1 MPSTLAAML
10 ALYNDNTS
18 GDISAADGRDVISGL
33 YGIDRG
39 TVPVN
44 GDFAWVNQETA
55 TITVNTRGH
64 LLLDAPA
71 VTATDLRLRVKTAP
85 ATPYTISCRITL
97 TRPDKNYHMG
107 GLCFR
112 ESGSA
117 EITLFGFLFDTTPKL
132 AVSYWTD
139 PSTFSSHRQT
149 VGYSSA
155 VRWLR
160 IADNGTDRLY
170 LVSAD
175 GETFTQIYSEGRT
188 TDMTA
193 NQVGFFIH
201 SYNEAVPNLGAQIL
215 IQSWDEG

>member
-1 MPSTLAAML
+1 MPLTLAQMH
-10 ALYNDNTS
+10 ALFNDNTS
-18 GDISAADGRDVISGL
+18 GDISAADGRSVITGL
-33 YGIDRG
+33 YEADRG

-55 TITVNTRGH
+55 TITVNSRGH

-71 VTATDLRLRVKTAP
+71 VTASDLRLRVKSAP
-85 ATPYTISCRITL
+85 ATPYTITARIDL
-97 TRPDKNYHMG
+97 ARPDKNFQVG

-117 EITLFGFLFDTTPKL
+117 EITVFGFLFDTTPKL

-139 PSTFSSHRQT
+139 PNTFSAHRQS
-149 VGYSSA
+149 VGYPTS
-155 VRWLR
+155 VEWLR

-170 LVSAD
+170 SVSAD